1 MEKEDWIYLSFIGAV
16 VVLMGL
22 AFWARH
28 KATIEEDQARNGE
41 QENGE
46 QEESRELHKR
56 RFEL

>member
-28 KATIEEDQARNGE
+28 KATIEEDESRNSE
-41 QENGE
+41 QE
-46 QEESRELHKR
+46 EESRELHKR